1 MAEALKIPK
10 IPSRF
15 PVLPLRD
22 QVMFPNMVVPILV
35 MREKSIQALEEA
47 MMGDQLILLMLQKD
61 PTKDDPTSKDL
72 YRVGVVARIMQVLK
86 LPNGVLRVLFEG
98 LARASV
104 ERFVA
109 GKVFLKAKVRMVPE
123 EVAAS
128 SELDARLRK
137 LMDYFT
143 EYVKLNRQIPDEVL
157 MAVGNLENPRRLA
170 DTVAAYII
178 QKASIKQEILEPLD
192 LNEQLDKMIGILAS
206 EREILE
212 IEQKIDGRVRG
223 AIQKNQREFYLH
235 EQIKAIQEELG
246 EEAEQTDEIVD
257 LEKQIVEAKM
267 PKDVGEKAR
276 KELGRLKKM
285 YPMSPESTVV
295 RNYLDWLIA
304 LPWARQTEDN
314 LDLLAAQD
322 ILDDDHY
329 GLKEPKERIVEYLA
343 VLNLV
348 KKIKGPILCLVGP
361 PGTGKTSLGKSV
373 ARALNRKFI
382 QMSLGGVRDEAEIRG
397 HRRTYI
403 GSMPGRIIQS
413 IRRAETK
420 NPVFLLDEVDKMS
433 MDFRGDP
440 SAALL
445 EVFDPEQ
452 NSKFNDHYLEVDFD
466 LSEVMFLTTANVEQ
480 SIPPPLLDRMEV
492 IRLPGYLEHEKLKIA
507 QKFLIP
513 KQLAEHGIG
522 EKQLQFTAGAL
533 RRIIRSYTFEAGV
546 RNLQREIS
554 RICRKVARKLV
565 EGQRAIAKGQEPE
578 SAERPTQMPDTRPVF
593 TVHARDVESYLGLP
607 KMEEKRKAEADQ
619 IGVATGLAWT
629 QNGGDI
635 LSIEVNLLKGKGELT
650 LTGKLG
656 DVMQESARAALSY
669 IRSVTDQWG
678 IKEDFY
684 EKIDVHIHVPEG
696 GIPKDGPSAGVTIA
710 TALLSALTNRAVRR
724 DVAMTGE
731 ITLRGTVLAIGGL
744 NEKVLAAKR
753 AGLRTIILPKK
764 NANALKELPDEVKKG
779 LEFVLANH
787 MDDVLKVALV

>member
-1 MAEALKIPK
+1 MAEAVQ

-35 MREKSIQALEEA
+35 MREKSIQALEDA
-47 MMGDQLILLMLQKD
+47 MMGEQLILLLLQKD
-61 PTKDDPTSKDL
+61 PAQDEPGSKDL

-104 ERFVA
+104 TRFIA
-109 GKVFLKAKVRMVPE
+109 GKAFLKANVKMVSE
-123 EVAAS
+123 EVTPS
-128 SELDARLRK
+128 SELDAHLRK

-157 MAVGNLENPRRLA
+157 MAVGNLETPRRLA
-170 DTVAAYII
+170 DTVAAYIM
-178 QKASIKQEILEPLD
+178 QKAPIKQEILEALD
-192 LNEQLDKMIGILAS
+192 LNEQLEKMIRILAS

-212 IEQKIDGRVRG
+212 IEQKIDGQVRG

-235 EQIKAIQEELG
+235 EQIKAIRQELG
-246 EEAEQTDEIVD
+246 EEGDTADEIAE
-257 LEKQIVEAKM
+257 LEKQIAAAKM
-267 PKDVGEKAR
+267 PEEVGKKAHA
-276 KELGRLKKM
+276 ELNRLKKM

-304 LPWARQTEDN
+304 LPWQKQTEDN
-314 LDLLAAQD
+314 LDLAAAQK
-322 ILDDDHY
+322 ILDEDHY

-343 VLNLV
+343 VVNLV

-420 NPVFLLDEVDKMS
+420 NSVFLLDEVDKMS
-433 MDFRGDP
+433 VDFRGDP

-445 EVFDPEQ
+445 EVLDPEQ
-452 NSKFNDHYLEVDFD
+452 NSTFNDHYLEVDFD
-466 LSEVMFLTTANVEQ
+466 LSETMFITTANVMQ

-513 KQLAEHGIG
+513 KQLKEHGIKK
-522 EKQLQFTAGAL
+522 KQLRFTDGAL
-533 RRIIRSYTFEAGV
+533 RRIIRSYTAEAGV
-546 RNLQREIS
+546 RNLQREIAA
-554 RICRKVARKLV
+554 ICRKVARKLV
-565 EGQRAIAKGQEPE
+565 EGQK
-578 SAERPTQMPDTRPVF
+578 AEGKKSETLGKNASFIIHT
-593 TVHARDVESYLGLP
+593 RDVETYLGLP
-607 KMEEKRKAEADQ
+607 KMEEKQKAAEDQ

-635 LSIEVNLLKGKGELT
+635 LSIEVNLLKGKGDLT

-669 IRSVTDQWG
+669 IRSVADRWG
-678 IKEDFY
+678 IEEDFY
-684 EKIDVHIHVPEG
+684 EKTDVHIHVPEG
-696 GIPKDGPSAGVTIA
+696 AIPKDGPSAGVTIA

-744 NEKVLAAKR
+744 NEKVLAAQR
-753 AGLRTIILPKK
+753 AGLHTIILPRK
-764 NANALKELPDEVKKG
+764 NANALKELPEELKEG
-779 LEFVLANH
+779 LEFVLAH
-787 MDDVLKVALV
+787 HIDDVLEVAFVESSKE